1 MHQRKGRSGRAPGVL
16 QNELQDVMWDHVG
29 PFRTGAGLETAVAA
43 IRNIRMELHDTT
55 LAPEDVFNMDVQD
68 WYELKAMLS
77 TADAV
82 VTSAL
87 NRSESRG
94 AHQRLDIPHIVAEFE
109 KNQFVSLDRGA
120 LSVRWQSVHHS
131 EVRSA

>member
-1 MHQRKGRSGRAPGVL
+1 
-16 QNELQDVMWDHVG
+16 
-29 PFRTGAGLETAVAA
+29 
-43 IRNIRMELHDTT
+43 MELDDTT

-77 TADAV
+77 TAEAV

-94 AHQRLDIPHIVAEFE
+94 AHQRLDIPHTVAEFD
-109 KNQFVSLDRGA
+109 KNQFVSLDRSA